1 MYEGSYVLVRV
12 NENADT
18 RRVFVAPP
26 GSACSYTTD
35 VLRLSLAAQRQIPLY
50 RHIEIVHSNRD
61 NNKRLIHNREM
72 YIQCIRAPLQSCI
85 KTPRL

>member
-35 VLRLSLAAQRQIPLY
+35 VLRARKFKS
-50 RHIEIVHSNRD
+50 
-61 NNKRLIHNREM
+61 REHAKSEACGNE
-72 YIQCIRAPLQSCI
+72 YPVAISDL
-85 KTPRL
+85 L